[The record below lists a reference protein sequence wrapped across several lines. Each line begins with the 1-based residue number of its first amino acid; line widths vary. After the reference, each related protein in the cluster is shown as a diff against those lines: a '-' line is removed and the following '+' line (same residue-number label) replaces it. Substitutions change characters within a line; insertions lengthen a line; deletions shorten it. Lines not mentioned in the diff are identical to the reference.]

1 MSGIF
6 EMFSFAFIQRALI
19 VGVLIAIAA
28 ALIGA
33 TIVLK
38 RNSMIGDGLSHVA
51 FSVFAIAAVV
61 GFAPL
66 WVALPV
72 VILASF
78 LVTYLSQNRRL
89 NGDAAIAVLSA
100 SSLAIGTIV
109 ISIGKGVNIDLNSY
123 LFGSILAVS
132 WTGLIVAAIFTCVVV
147 ALYVVFFNKIFSVTF
162 DDDFARATGVKARAY
177 NAIMSAACAIVVVIG
192 MRLLG
197 ALLISSLIVFP
208 TLIAKRFARS
218 FRGVVVIAT
227 IVSVLAFVV
236 GLILSYLLAAPTG
249 ATVVVVNLMLL
260 LLSMIINVILKK

>member
-1 MSGIF
+1 MNALA
-6 EMFSFAFIQRALI
+6 EMFEFAFMQRALI

-28 ALIGA
+28 ALIGV

-51 FSVFAIAAVV
+51 FSVFAIAAVA

-72 VILASF
+72 VITASF
-78 LVTYLSQNRRL
+78 LVTYLSHNKRL

-132 WTGLIVAAIFTCVVV
+132 WIDLIVAAIFTFVVV
-147 ALYVVFFNKIFSVTF
+147 LLYILFFNKIFSVTF
-162 DDDFARATGVKARAY
+162 DDDFARATGVRVRAY

-218 FRGVVVIAT
+218 FKGVVIIAV
-227 IVSVLAFVV
+227 IVSVLAFVI

-249 ATVVVVNLMLL
+249 ATVVVVNLALL
-260 LLSMIINVILKK
+260 LLFWMVKTLQ

>member
-1 MSGIF
+1 MNALA
-6 EMFSFAFIQRALI
+6 EMFEFAFMQRALI

-28 ALIGA
+28 ALIGV

-51 FSVFAIAAVV
+51 FSVFAIAAVA

-72 VILASF
+72 VIAASF
-78 LVTYLSQNRRL
+78 LVTYLSHNKRL

-109 ISIGKGVNIDLNSY
+109 ISAGKGVNIDLNSY

-132 WTGLIVAAIFTCVVV
+132 WTDLIITVIFTFAVVV
-147 ALYVVFFNKIFSVTF
+147 LYILLFNKIFSVTF
-162 DDDFARATGVKARAY
+162 DDDFARATGVKARVY
-177 NAIMSAACAIVVVIG
+177 NAIMSAACAVVVVIG

-218 FRGVVVIAT
+218 FKGVVIIAV

-249 ATVVVVNLMLL
+249 ATVVVVNLVLL
-260 LLSMIINVILKK
+260 LFSIVAGAVTKK

>member
-1 MSGIF
+1 MSEIV
-6 EMFSFAFIQRALI
+6 EMFSFAFMQRALI
-19 VGVLIAIAA
+19 VGVLTAVAA
-28 ALIGA
+28 ALIGV

-51 FSVFAIAAVV
+51 FSVFAIAAVA

-109 ISIGKGVNIDLNSY
+109 ISVGKGVNVDLNSY

-132 WTGLIVAAIFTCVVV
+132 WTDLIIAVIFTCIVVV
-147 ALYVVFFNKIFSVTF
+147 LYILFFNKIFSVTF
-162 DDDFARATGVKARAY
+162 DDDFARATGVRAKVY

-218 FRGVVVIAT
+218 FRGVAVMAVAI
-227 IVSVLAFVV
+227 SVLAFVV

-249 ATVVVVNLMLL
+249 ATVVVVNLALL
-260 LLSMIINVILKK
+260 LLSIVINVILKK

>member
-1 MSGIF
+1 MNALA
-6 EMFSFAFIQRALI
+6 EMFEFAFMQRALI

-28 ALIGA
+28 ALIGV

-51 FSVFAIAAVV
+51 FSVFAIAAVA

-72 VILASF
+72 VIAASF
-78 LVTYLSQNRRL
+78 LVTYLSRNKRL

-109 ISIGKGVNIDLNSY
+109 ISVGKGVNIDLNSY

-132 WTGLIVAAIFTCVVV
+132 WADLIIAAIFTFAAVV
-147 ALYVVFFNKIFSVTF
+147 LYVLFFNKIFSVTF
-162 DDDFARATGVKARAY
+162 DDDFAKATGVKVRAY
-177 NAIMSAACAIVVVIG
+177 SAIMSAACAVVVVIG

-218 FRGVVVIAT
+218 FKGVVIIAV
-227 IVSVLAFVV
+227 IVSILAFVA

-249 ATVVVVNLMLL
+249 ATVVVVNLVLL
-260 LLSMIINVILKK
+260 LFSIVAGAVIKK

>member
-1 MSGIF
+1 MNALA
-6 EMFSFAFIQRALI
+6 EMFEFAFMQRALI

-28 ALIGA
+28 ALIGV

-51 FSVFAIAAVV
+51 FSVFAIAAVA

-72 VILASF
+72 VITASF
-78 LVTYLSQNRRL
+78 LVTYLSHNKRL

-109 ISIGKGVNIDLNSY
+109 ISIGKD

-132 WTGLIVAAIFTCVVV
+132 WIDLIVAAIFTFVVV
-147 ALYVVFFNKIFSVTF
+147 LLYILFFNKIFSVTF
-162 DDDFARATGVKARAY
+162 DDDFARATGVRVRAY

-218 FRGVVVIAT
+218 FKGVVIIAV
-227 IVSVLAFVV
+227 IVSVLAFVI

-249 ATVVVVNLMLL
+249 ATVVVVNLALL
-260 LLSMIINVILKK
+260 LLFWMVKTLQ